1 MYKYYL
7 FDLDGTITDPGE
19 GITNSVAYA
28 LDHFGIHVE
37 DKTTLYPFI
46 GPPLMDSF
54 QRFYGFSE
62 EDADLAVK
70 TYREYYKVKGVHQNL
85 LYPGITE
92 VLKSLKAQGKTVALA
107 TSKPEPFARQILKH
121 FGLDRYFDFIGGATL
136 DVSRSKKADVIAYVL
151 DTLQVEDKSQVLMI
165 GDRLH
170 DVVGA
175 KENGLAAMGV
185 LYGYG
190 CLQEFIETGADY
202 VAEKPEDILTPVYR
216 LRPHHGMCMAFF
228 EGKGYSN
235 DFTAHM
241 GKLIGLF
248 ESENPV
254 VELVRQTDS
263 ICVACPN
270 NMQDITCADHCSSSV
285 KVLTYDQAVLD
296 ETGLSEHVRLPY
308 SRFRDMVS
316 EKILKT
322 GKRKMICSGCQ
333 WDEICSRKEKEMF

>member
-28 LDHFGIHVE
+28 LDHFGIHVT
-37 DKTTLYPFI
+37 DRTQLYPFI

-62 EDADLAVK
+62 EDAGLAVK

-92 VLKSLKAQGKTVALA
+92 VFKSLKAQGKIVALA
-107 TSKPEPFARQILKH
+107 TSKPESFARQILEY
-121 FGLDRYFDFIGGATL
+121 FRLDRYFDFIGGATF

-151 DTLQVEDKSQVLMI
+151 DILKVEDKSQVLMI

-170 DVVGA
+170 DVIGA

-190 CLQEFIETGADY
+190 NLQEFIESGADY

-216 LRPHHGMCMAFF
+216 LRPHHGMCLAFF
-228 EGKGYSN
+228 EGKGYSTG
-235 DFTAHM
+235 FTAHM
-241 GKLIGLF
+241 GKMLDIF
-248 ESENPV
+248 EREDPI

-263 ICVACPN
+263 ICSACPN
-270 NMQDITCADHCSSSV
+270 NLIETKGPDHCISSG
-285 KVLTYDQAVLD
+285 KVIGYDQAVLKA
-296 ETGLSEHVRLPY
+296 TGLSDHERLPY

-316 EKILKT
+316 EKILRVD
-322 GKRKMICSGCQ
+322 KRKIICGDCQ